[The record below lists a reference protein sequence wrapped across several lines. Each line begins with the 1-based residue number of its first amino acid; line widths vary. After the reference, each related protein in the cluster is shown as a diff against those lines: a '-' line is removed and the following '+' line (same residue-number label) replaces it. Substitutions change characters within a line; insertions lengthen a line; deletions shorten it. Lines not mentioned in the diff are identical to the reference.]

1 MKASI
6 VPARGL
12 PPVPVRRESACTYR
26 RAAAARRKDPSAS
39 QGNFSCVRGQSG
51 DFDRISFLVNSV
63 WCGGTIG
70 TRQAAKTLVLAQLS
84 RVFQ

>member
-1 MKASI
+1 MKADM

-39 QGNFSCVRGQSG
+39 QKEISAVFVGNLE
-51 DFDRISFLVNSV
+51 IS
-63 WCGGTIG
+63 IG
-70 TRQAAKTLVLAQLS
+70 
-84 RVFQ
+84 